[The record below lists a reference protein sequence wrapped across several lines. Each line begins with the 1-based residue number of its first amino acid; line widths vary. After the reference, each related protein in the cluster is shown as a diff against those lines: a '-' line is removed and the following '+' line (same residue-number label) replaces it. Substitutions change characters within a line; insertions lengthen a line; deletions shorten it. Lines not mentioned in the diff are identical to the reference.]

1 MSLFRNPCQNTC
13 RRNYSALSFLYFV
26 IIYMLV
32 EEGALFRL
40 NGLETKVLSVKNKYM
55 YHLCKKQI
63 ELHKDIFF
71 ELR

>member
-1 MSLFRNPCQNTC
+1 
-13 RRNYSALSFLYFV
+13 
-26 IIYMLV
+26 MLV

-63 ELHKDIFF
+63 ELHKDIF
-71 ELR
+71 